1 MILLAAPE
9 GRGTPG
15 QALATFIVFD
25 LDGTLIDGY
34 DAITESLAFAMTRL
48 GKTPFPADRVR
59 GMVGRGLEKL
69 VEDAVGA
76 ANAPEGVRL
85 FREHYAEVALDGT
98 RLMPGVEEVLAA
110 LAGAGYQ
117 MAVASNKP
125 AHFSRKILEA
135 NAIAG
140 HFLAVG
146 GPGPETPAKP
156 DPRMLRD
163 LMKRAG
169 ADSESTLVVG
179 DMEIDAE
186 FARAAG
192 CRAVLVP
199 GGSRSREELQH
210 FAASPSGADIV
221 LLSAL
226 TELPAWLRAGS

>member
-1 MILLAAPE
+1 MISLAQLRA
-9 GRGTPG
+9 
-15 QALATFIVFD
+15 AFVVFD

-48 GKTPFPADRVR
+48 GRTALPGSKVR

-69 VEDAVGA
+69 VEEAVGA
-76 ANAPEGVRL
+76 ADAAEGVRL
-85 FREHYAEVALDGT
+85 FRERYAEVALDGT

-110 LAGAGYQ
+110 LAGAGHP

-125 AHFSRKILEA
+125 ADFSKKILQA
-135 NAIAG
+135 KGIG
-140 HFLAVG
+140 GYFLAVA

-156 DPRMLRD
+156 DPRMLGD
-163 LMKRAG
+163 LMERAG
-169 ADSESTLVVG
+169 AGSESTLVVG

-199 GGSRSREELQH
+199 GGSRSREELH
-210 FAASPSGADIV
+210 RFVASPAGGGAV
-221 LLSAL
+221 LLDSL
-226 TELPAWLRAGS
+226 TDLPAWLRRPASVS